1 MTSQP
6 QSLSSSMDDNC
17 TMNFRGKLLAIDSN
31 LGDQDVERLKFLCR
45 DCVSHKKLEKSS
57 SALHIFDHL
66 LTEELLSEEDSFF
79 LAELLYIIKQ
89 KSLLRHLCYT
99 KEQVESLLP
108 ARRRVSL
115 FRNLLYDL
123 SEGMDSDNLNGM
135 IFLLK
140 DMIPKT
146 QMTSLSLLAHLEKQA
161 QIDEDNLTLLEDL
174 CKKVMPNFIRKI
186 EKYKR
191 EKASQVVTPPVD
203 KETEL
208 LDPAEEELFS
218 RSDIKQIFRALPD
231 PFFQESA
238 LYRMD
243 GTHRG
248 HCVVVNNHS
257 FTTLSDRRGTNKDA
271 DCLRHVFQ
279 WLGFKVQRYDNVTK
293 GHLDEILQKYKSLPG
308 HANGDCFVFCVLT
321 HGEFG
326 AVYSSDE
333 ALIPIREIMSH
344 FTAQQCPGL
353 AHKPKLFFIQACQ
366 GEKIQPSVSIVADA
380 INPENATPSLQD
392 SIPVEADFLLGLATV
407 PGYVSFRHVE
417 EGSWYI
423 QSLYNHL
430 KSLVP
435 RREDI
440 LSILTAVND
449 DVSRQVDRGG
459 TKKQMPQPAF
469 TLRKKLV
476 FPVPKEEL

>member
-191 EKASQVVTPPVD
+191 EK
-203 KETEL
+203 
-208 LDPAEEELFS
+208 
-218 RSDIKQIFRALPD
+218 
-231 PFFQESA
+231 
-238 LYRMD
+238 
-243 GTHRG
+243 
-248 HCVVVNNHS
+248 
-257 FTTLSDRRGTNKDA
+257 
-271 DCLRHVFQ
+271 
-279 WLGFKVQRYDNVTK
+279 
-293 GHLDEILQKYKSLPG
+293 
-308 HANGDCFVFCVLT
+308 
-321 HGEFG
+321 
-326 AVYSSDE
+326 
-333 ALIPIREIMSH
+333 
-344 FTAQQCPGL
+344 
-353 AHKPKLFFIQACQ
+353 
-366 GEKIQPSVSIVADA
+366 
-380 INPENATPSLQD
+380 
-392 SIPVEADFLLGLATV
+392 
-407 PGYVSFRHVE
+407 
-417 EGSWYI
+417 
-423 QSLYNHL
+423 
-430 KSLVP
+430 
-435 RREDI
+435 
-440 LSILTAVND
+440 
-449 DVSRQVDRGG
+449 
-459 TKKQMPQPAF
+459 
-469 TLRKKLV
+469 
-476 FPVPKEEL
+476 